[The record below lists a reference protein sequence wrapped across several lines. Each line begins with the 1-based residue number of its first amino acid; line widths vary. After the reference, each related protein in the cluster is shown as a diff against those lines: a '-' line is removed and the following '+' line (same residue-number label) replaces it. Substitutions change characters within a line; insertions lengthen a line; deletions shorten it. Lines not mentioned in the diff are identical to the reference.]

1 MIEEMLAARG
11 ICVTHET
18 VRQWETP
25 TSGAGLIWTVF
36 DEFEAAVERRV
47 EKEAGEPSRAVEA
60 THSASTTRSIGSQI
74 GQDVIEP
81 RSAR

>member
-1 MIEEMLAARG
+1 MPSSRDSLYRRHRFPPEVISYAVWLNFRFPLSLRMIEEMLAARG

-47 EKEAGEPSRAVEA
+47 
-60 THSASTTRSIGSQI
+60 
-74 GQDVIEP
+74 
-81 RSAR
+81 